1 MIDGDHR
8 QSPYEV
14 AQQQFDKAAH
24 FLGLSPGLAAFLRHP
39 QRELIVTFPVRMDDG
54 RLRNF
59 TGYRVHHSMM
69 LGPTK
74 GGIRFHPAVTH
85 DEVRALAMWM
95 TWKCALMRIPYGG
108 AKGGVVCDPR
118 KLSVSELESITR
130 RYTWELSGMIGP
142 QEDIPAPDVGTTPQV
157 MGWLMDSFSLGQGY
171 TVPAVVTGKPVEIGG
186 SLGRLSATGV
196 GVMFMAREALRH
208 CDVPTEGAKV
218 VVQGF
223 GNVGSWAAR
232 AMVGQGCRVI
242 AASDVLGGIHNPD
255 GLDLPALVHHVEQTG
270 SVVGFPGAS
279 PIGNDDLLTL
289 PCDVL
294 IPAALENQI
303 TAENAPWVRA
313 RILAEGANGPTTP
326 EADEIL
332 RAQGTFIVPD
342 ILCNAGG
349 VTVSYFEW
357 VQGLQ
362 HFFWD
367 EERIQQRLLAIMRPS
382 FLAMVR
388 TAEELGTDNRTAALT
403 LAIGRVAKA
412 ATVQG
417 FFP

>member
-14 AQQQFDKAAH
+14 AQQQLDKAAH
-24 FLGLSPGLAAFLRHP
+24 YLDLSPGLAEFLLHP
-39 QRELIVTFPVRMDDG
+39 QRELIVNFPVRMDDG
-54 RLRNF
+54 RLQKF

-74 GGIRFHPAVTH
+74 GGIRYHPAVTL

-108 AKGGVVCDPR
+108 AKGGVVCNPR
-118 KLSVSELESITR
+118 ELSASEMESITR
-130 RYTWELSGMIGP
+130 RYTWELGGMIGP
-142 QEDIPAPDVGTTPQV
+142 KEDIPAPDVGTTPQV
-157 MGWLMDSFSLGQGY
+157 MAWLMDSFSLGQGY

-186 SLGRLSATGV
+186 SLGRLSATGA
-196 GVMFMAREALRH
+196 GVMFMAREALHH
-208 CDVPTEGAKV
+208 CGLPIAGATV

-232 AMVGQGCRVI
+232 AMVSQGCRVI
-242 AASDVLGGIHNPD
+242 AVSDVMGGIYNPD
-255 GLDLPALVHHVEQTG
+255 GLDIPALVRHFQQTG
-270 SVVGFPGAS
+270 SVVEFPGTS
-279 PIGNDDLLTL
+279 PIRNNDLLTL
-289 PCDVL
+289 PCAVL

-303 TAENAPWVRA
+303 TAENAPQVRA

-362 HFFWD
+362 RFFWD
-367 EERIQQRLLAIMRPS
+367 EERIDQRLLATMRPN
-382 FLAMVR
+382 FHAMVR
-388 TAEELGTDNRTAALT
+388 TAGELATDNRTAALT

-412 ATVQG
+412 AMVQG